1 MRLYIP
7 LFSRQSITELL
18 SFSRVEEDRNR
29 VHADI
34 QQMLVEKEQVRQ
46 RCIQLE
52 NERKQAEVSLFHM
65 SKWHKDCY

>member
-1 MRLYIP
+1 MRFYI
-7 LFSRQSITELL
+7 LILSRQSVAKSL

-34 QQMLVEKEQVRQ
+34 QQMLAEKEQVRQ

-52 NERKQAEVSLFHM
+52 DERKQAEVSLFRM
-65 SKWHKDCY
+65 SEWQKDC